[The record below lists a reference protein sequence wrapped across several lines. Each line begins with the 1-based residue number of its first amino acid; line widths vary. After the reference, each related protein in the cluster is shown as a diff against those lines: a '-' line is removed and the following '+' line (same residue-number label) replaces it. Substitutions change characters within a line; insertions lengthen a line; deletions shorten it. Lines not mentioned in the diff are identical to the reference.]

1 MGMYSGEREHVML
14 ERLKICAGASL
25 SHSQH
30 LTLESEETKT
40 LPQTNSSKQHLELE
54 LKNKK
59 NNNKNKQTSRKNN
72 KQTNKKQNVV
82 GCMQVI
88 PVFGKVEVL
97 EI

>member
-1 MGMYSGEREHVML
+1 MGMYCGEREHAML
-14 ERLKICAGASL
+14 ERLKICASVSL

-30 LTLESEETKT
+30 LTLESEESKT
-40 LPQTNSSKQHLELE
+40 LPQTDSSQQHLDLE

-59 NNNKNKQTSRKNN
+59 TTIKTNKQAEKNN

-82 GCMQVI
+82 GYMQVI